1 MSQTRQAT
9 LRRVKRHDR
18 WARWVVTLGGAI
30 VIVSVL
36 GILVLILGTTL
47 PLFYPAR
54 ARLLG
59 EAALPA
65 SLPAEGV
72 LGLGVQSAA
81 NESWLVAHV
90 VDAAGKFHF
99 VDLLGKGAVGE
110 ADASPP
116 EKPAGRGEGGLQSKE
131 AGRSLLPGGTIAR
144 GLAGESAVSSLGP
157 GTSVPLGKRDL
168 LRRTLLGAVPSGS
181 STFTLRWSDGT
192 VSLVKVVAKT
202 ELAGKILDIP
212 KFTLETLATIPPDK
226 LGVPEQAILRRTGD
240 DSSRCAALYGGE
252 KIVVTRQS
260 EDLSGDKTETRIV
273 LDQDIPGPVTA
284 IALDHSGTMLYAG
297 TANGSILW
305 WRLSDERAVDHD
317 IVPRLQ
323 EKRAITSLDLM
334 LGDVTLVAGD
344 AGGGVTNW
352 FFVKVASERQSTP
365 APNAPSMKKEL
376 KKLTYIRSL
385 APHRAAIRELVPSPR
400 NRAILVCDDAGVA
413 TMDYTT
419 SRRQLLAMP
428 DVAKIAFT
436 PRGDGVA
443 GLVGDHVK
451 VWHVEG
457 SLFGLTRSSLH
468 PEVSWSSLWGRVW
481 YEGLNEPEF
490 SWQPQGHEESEPKL
504 SLVPLVFGTLKGTFY
519 AMFLAVPLALGGAAY
534 VSHFTTPEVRA
545 WIKPAIEMMAAVPSV
560 VLGFLVGFWLAPLLN
575 DWLLAF
581 FLSLVAVP
589 LAFVI
594 FLLIWQWGRSSPT
607 AEKVVRGR
615 EFLITSLLIV
625 VGLATAGLFSAPLEQ
640 KFLGGDVIR
649 WMAHTLGVVYV
660 QRNSVLIAF
669 GVGFMVIPMIFT
681 LSEDALFSV
690 PHNMTAAS
698 MALGASR
705 WQTLWRVVLPSA
717 SPGIFAA
724 VMIGFGRAVGET
736 MVFLMATGN
745 TPMID
750 LSPFNGMRTLSANI
764 AEEMPGA
771 PLNGT
776 LYRTLFLCAVILFV
790 MTFFLNTIAEVV
802 RQRLRKRYGQF

>member
-1 MSQTRQAT
+1 MKALDSRMSQTRQAS

-59 EAALPA
+59 EADLPA
-65 SLPAEGV
+65 ALQADGV

-81 NESWLVAHV
+81 NDKWLVAHV
-90 VDAAGKFHF
+90 VDSSGKFQF
-99 VDLLGKGAVGE
+99 VDLLSQATVGE

-116 EKPAGRGEGGLQSKE
+116 ATAATNLSPQARAKTGGAGKGPA
-131 AGRSLLPGGTIAR
+131 
-144 GLAGESAVSSLGP
+144 
-157 GTSVPLGKRDL
+157 
-168 LRRTLLGAVPSGS
+168 RRTLLGAAPGGG

-192 VSLVKVVAKT
+192 VSLVKVVATT
-202 ELAGKILDIP
+202 EVAGKILKVP
-212 KFTLETLATIPPDK
+212 KFTLETVATIPADRF
-226 LGVPEQAILRRTGD
+226 GVPDQAILRRTGD
-240 DSSRCAALYGGE
+240 DSSRCAALYNG
-252 KIVVTRQS
+252 KQIVVTRQS
-260 EDLSGDKTETRIV
+260 EDLSGDKTETRIA

-284 IALDHSGTMLYAG
+284 IILDRSGTMLYAG
-297 TANGSILW
+297 TASGSILW
-305 WRLSDERAVDHD
+305 WRLGDEQVVDHD
-317 IVPRLQ
+317 IVPRSL
-323 EKRAITSLDLM
+323 EKHAITSLELM

-352 FFVKVASERQSTP
+352 FFVTPGSEGPKKPASGKRSLV
-365 APNAPSMKKEL
+365 KEV

-385 APHRAAIRELVPSPR
+385 AAHRAAIREIVPSPR
-400 NRAILVCDDAGVA
+400 NRALLVRDEANVA

-419 SRRQLLAMP
+419 SQRRLLALDDMQ
-428 DVAKIAFT
+428 KIAFT
-436 PRGDGVA
+436 SRGDVVA
-443 GLVGDHVK
+443 GLVGGRLK
-451 VWHVEG
+451 GWRIEG
-457 SLFGLTRSSLH
+457 SLFGLTSKLH

-490 SWQPQGHEESEPKL
+490 SWQPHGDEEYESKL

-519 AMFLAVPLALGGAAY
+519 AMLLAAPLALGAAAY
-534 VSHFTTPEVRA
+534 VSHFTTPQFRA

-560 VLGFLVGFWLAPLLN
+560 VLGFLVGLWLAPLVN

-589 LAFVI
+589 LVFLI
-594 FLLIWQWGRSSPT
+594 FLLIWQWARRSPT

-615 EFLITSLLIV
+615 EFLITSLLLV
-625 VGLATAGLFSAPLEQ
+625 VGLATAGLCSAPLEQ
-640 KFLGGDVIR
+640 RFFGGDLVR
-649 WMAHTLGVVYV
+649 WMSNQLGVVYV
-660 QRNSVLIAF
+660 QRNSILIAF

-681 LSEDALFSV
+681 LAEDALSSV
-690 PHNMTAAS
+690 PHSMTAAS

-745 TPMID
+745 TPLID
-750 LSPFNGMRTLSANI
+750 LRPFNGMRTLSANI
-764 AEEMPGA
+764 AEEIPGA

-776 LYRTLFLCAVILFV
+776 LYRTLFLCAVILFI

-802 RQRLRKRYGQF
+802 RQRLRKRFGQF